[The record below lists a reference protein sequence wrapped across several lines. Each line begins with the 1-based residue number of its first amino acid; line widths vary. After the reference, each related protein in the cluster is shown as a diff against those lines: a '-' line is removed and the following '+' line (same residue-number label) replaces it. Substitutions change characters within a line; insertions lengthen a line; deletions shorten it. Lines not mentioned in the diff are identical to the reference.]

1 MRKKHIISCI
11 LISVLALGIA
21 ASNTA
26 VYAVT
31 EENDLSVKQNKNID
45 FSYSCDRSSDE
56 GITVASATSS
66 REVVLL
72 NNNRLLAASLFD
84 PDLSVDNGQITIGPS
99 ILKKLSNGDN
109 ILELVSV
116 DGTVTISVTVTG
128 EETPEPD
135 EEFSL
140 YADKTEFDWDRSSGK
155 DIIIN
160 TNSSSKEF
168 SVKSGL
174 VLGTSI
180 TNRSLSIDNGI
191 ITLGSGF
198 LDRLKDGK
206 NDLEIL
212 LKEGKLN
219 ISVNVTDSETENEK
233 IIKTDKTD
241 YVWDRSEILGI
252 AVKTNSDSRK
262 VTVIKDGEII
272 ASDEDND
279 AYIFAGIV
287 YLTSD
292 LLERLDDGENR
303 LGLVFDDG
311 TVEISVTVTDK
322 RASSDDNALTAD
334 ETVFSWE
341 RGSSNSIIIQTN
353 SESKHFTVNKNAL
366 IIGTSLTNEALSIEN
381 GQIVMGPDFL
391 EGLKD
396 GENKLKLVLRE
407 GILDISITVI
417 NNSSGD
423 SDGKNEITADETYF
437 IWDRS
442 EFKGITIKT
451 NSKSMSVDVKKDG
464 KVIFSNDDIGVF
476 LVLGRVGITAKSL
489 RKLDDGENKLVL
501 EFSDGSL
508 PVTIDVTDKKNVS
521 KAEKKLIAD
530 KTSFTWKRGSSEG
543 IDIKTNSS
551 SKNASVRRNGR
562 LSVIS
567 DKNSITIEN
576 GKVTL
581 TPEYIEKLPDG
592 QNELT
597 LIFDDGEVDI
607 TVEVIGEESTGSSFG
622 GLHNSSTTG
631 SNTNTGLS
639 GFVPETGNA
648 AMAAGILL
656 TAVSAGTVFT
666 LAAMKR
672 KNKESVKD

>member
-45 FSYSCDRSSDE
+45 FSYSWDRSSDE
-56 GITVASATSS
+56 GIAVASATSS

-72 NNNRLLAASLFD
+72 NNNRLFAASLFD

-116 DGTVTISVTVTG
+116 NGTVTISVTVTG

-135 EEFSL
+135 DEFSL

-311 TVEISVTVTDK
+311 TVEISVTVTDE

-366 IIGTSLTNEALSIEN
+366 IIGTSLTNGALSIEN

-417 NNSSGD
+417 NNSSGG

-521 KAEKKLIAD
+521 KPEKKLIAD

-622 GLHNSSTTG
+622 GLDNSSTTG

-672 KNKESVKD
+672 KNKKNKK

>member
-1 MRKKHIISCI
+1 MRTKHIISCI

-622 GLHNSSTTG
+622 GLDNSSTTG

-672 KNKESVKD
+672 KNKKNKK

>member
-45 FSYSCDRSSDE
+45 FSYSWDRSSDE
-56 GITVASATSS
+56 GIAVASATSS

-72 NNNRLLAASLFD
+72 NNNRLFAASLFD

-116 DGTVTISVTVTG
+116 NGTVTISVTVTG

-135 EEFSL
+135 DEFSL

-311 TVEISVTVTDK
+311 TVEISVTVTDE

-366 IIGTSLTNEALSIEN
+366 IIGTSLTNGALSIEN

-476 LVLGRVGITAKSL
+476 FVLGRVGITAKSL

-622 GLHNSSTTG
+622 GLDNSSTTG

-672 KNKESVKD
+672 KNKKNKK

>member
-45 FSYSCDRSSDE
+45 FSYSWDRSSDE
-56 GITVASATSS
+56 GIAVASATSS

-72 NNNRLLAASLFD
+72 NNNRLFAASLFD

-116 DGTVTISVTVTG
+116 NGTVTISVTVTG

-135 EEFSL
+135 DEFSL

-311 TVEISVTVTDK
+311 TVEISVTVTDE

-366 IIGTSLTNEALSIEN
+366 IIGTSLTNGALSIEN

-417 NNSSGD
+417 NNSSGG

-622 GLHNSSTTG
+622 GLDNSSTTG

-672 KNKESVKD
+672 KNKKNKK

>member
-45 FSYSCDRSSDE
+45 FSYSWDRSSDE
-56 GITVASATSS
+56 GIAVASATSS

-72 NNNRLLAASLFD
+72 NNNRLFAASLFD

-116 DGTVTISVTVTG
+116 NGTVTISVTVTG

-135 EEFSL
+135 DEFSL

-219 ISVNVTDSETENEK
+219 ISVNVTDSEAENEK

-366 IIGTSLTNEALSIEN
+366 IIGTSLTNGALSIEN

-521 KAEKKLIAD
+521 KPEKKLIAD

-543 IDIKTNSS
+543 IDIKTNSR

-622 GLHNSSTTG
+622 GLDNSSTTG

-672 KNKESVKD
+672 KNKKNKK

>member
-1 MRKKHIISCI
+1 M
-11 LISVLALGIA
+11 
-21 ASNTA
+21 
-26 VYAVT
+26 
-31 EENDLSVKQNKNID
+31 
-45 FSYSCDRSSDE
+45 
-56 GITVASATSS
+56 
-66 REVVLL
+66 
-72 NNNRLLAASLFD
+72 
-84 PDLSVDNGQITIGPS
+84 
-99 ILKKLSNGDN
+99 
-109 ILELVSV
+109 
-116 DGTVTISVTVTG
+116 
-128 EETPEPD
+128 
-135 EEFSL
+135 
-140 YADKTEFDWDRSSGK
+140 
-155 DIIIN
+155 
-160 TNSSSKEF
+160 
-168 SVKSGL
+168 
-174 VLGTSI
+174 GTSI

-219 ISVNVTDSETENEK
+219 ISVNVTDSEAENEK

-279 AYIFAGIV
+279 AYIFTEIV

-292 LLERLDDGENR
+292 LLERLDDGKNSLE
-303 LGLVFDDG
+303 LVFDDG
-311 TVEISVTVTDK
+311 TVEISVTVTDE
-322 RASSDDNALTAD
+322 RAYSDDTALTAD

-381 GQIVMGPDFL
+381 GQIVMGPNFL

-396 GENKLKLVLRE
+396 GENKLKLGLRE

-417 NNSSGD
+417 NNSSGG

-581 TPEYIEKLPDG
+581 TPEYLEKLPDG

-607 TVEVIGEESTGSSFG
+607 TAEVIGEESSGSSFG
-622 GLHNSSTTG
+622 GLDNSSTTG

-672 KNKESVKD
+672 KNKKNKK

>member
-45 FSYSCDRSSDE
+45 FSYSWDRSSDE
-56 GITVASATSS
+56 GIAVASATSS

-72 NNNRLLAASLFD
+72 NNNRLFAASLFD

-116 DGTVTISVTVTG
+116 NGTVTISVTVTG

-219 ISVNVTDSETENEK
+219 ISVNVTDSEAENEK

-521 KAEKKLIAD
+521 KPEKKLIAD

-543 IDIKTNSS
+543 IDIKTNSR

-622 GLHNSSTTG
+622 GLDNSSTTG

-672 KNKESVKD
+672 KNKKNKK

>member
-1 MRKKHIISCI
+1 MRTKHIISCI

-135 EEFSL
+135 DEFSL

-311 TVEISVTVTDK
+311 TVEISVTVTDE

-366 IIGTSLTNEALSIEN
+366 IIGTSLTNGALSIEN

-521 KAEKKLIAD
+521 KPEKKLIAD

-607 TVEVIGEESTGSSFG
+607 TVEVIGEESSGSSFG
-622 GLHNSSTTG
+622 GLDNSSTTG

-672 KNKESVKD
+672 KNKKNKK